1 MSAALNG
8 TTIALSLISGLF
20 FIIGCVGYA
29 DQRDAVQNTAWI
41 TSSKDGLD
49 VYFGLRRAY
58 VSFDFFGSTYDGNV
72 QYGSSTDCMDD
83 WCDKCQSD
91 GQGALG
97 LTIIALIFTTV
108 TMALG
113 GALVASA
120 NKSMQIANVIM
131 AFFAA
136 LTSLI
141 AIGLFMSDC
150 YNAINN
156 DSSDDDTYD
165 DDTDDGSSLSLK
177 WGPGAILTIVG
188 MLLMW
193 IVVVL
198 QIVAAATS
206 A

>member
-1 MSAALNG
+1 
-8 TTIALSLISGLF
+8 
-20 FIIGCVGYA
+20 
-29 DQRDAVQNTAWI
+29 
-41 TSSKDGLD
+41 
-49 VYFGLRRAY
+49 
-58 VSFDFFGSTYDGNV
+58 
-72 QYGSSTDCMDD
+72 
-83 WCDKCQSD
+83 
-91 GQGALG
+91 
-97 LTIIALIFTTV
+97 
-108 TMALG
+108 MALG

-131 AFFAA
+131 SFFAA

-165 DDTDDGSSLSLK
+165 DDGSSLSLK
-177 WGPGAILTIVG
+177 WGPGAILTIIG

>member
-8 TTIALSLISGLF
+8 TTVALSLISGLF
-20 FIIGCVGYA
+20 FIIGCVGFA
-29 DQRDAVQNTAWI
+29 DQREAIENTAWI

-58 VSFDFFGSTYDGNV
+58 VSFDFFGSTFDANI
-72 QYGSSTDCMDD
+72 QYGSSTQCTED
-83 WCDKCQSD
+83 WCDKCQSG
-91 GQGALG
+91 GQGAVG

-113 GALVASA
+113 GALIASA

-131 AFFAA
+131 SFFAA
-136 LTSLI
+136 CSSLI
-141 AIGLFMSDC
+141 AIGLFMGGC
-150 YNAINN
+150 YNAIDN
-156 DSSDDDTYD
+156 DSNDDDTYD
-165 DDTDDGSSLSLK
+165 DDGSSLNLK
-177 WGPGAILTIVG
+177 WGPGAILTILG